1 MGNIIINAKE
11 QNIYNLHGNKQ
22 KSKGYILRPARY
34 TTISGDELIRECAK
48 KAMVP
53 KSYAAATLEAL
64 AEMTIT
70 FLANGHSVVLPNIG
84 TLSLTADSKAISD
97 LKDLNLNKILGL
109 NIRFRPTVELKR
121 EIDNAG
127 LELGSVFQIVDEEV
141 LETDADGNPTKTRK
155 IYRELSKSEALD
167 EQNGG
172 ENTDS
177 GNTNDPDNS
186 TTPGGGTGGG
196 DLEG

>member
-22 KSKGYILRPARY
+22 TSKGYILRPARY

-84 TLSLTADSKAISD
+84 TLSLTADSKAITD
-97 LKDLNLNKILGL
+97 LKDLNLNKMVEL

-177 GNTNDPDNS
+177 GNTNEPNNG

>member
-22 KSKGYILRPARY
+22 TSKGYILRPARY

-84 TLSLTADSKAISD
+84 TLSLTADSKAITD
-97 LKDLNLNKILGL
+97 LKDLNLNKILEL

-186 TTPGGGTGGG
+186 TTPGGGSGGA